1 VRRVHISIKDRSTPV
16 KGRWSAVCVLYLI
29 FAAAAGAQ
37 AQTLSTSQKFSL
49 GIKAAPNF
57 TIARY
62 RDPDLRDSLDARY
75 VFGYTVG
82 GQIKFPLKDNYSFL
96 SEIGFAQ
103 KGRNTEFDLDG
114 RNKGTY
120 YFIDASMA
128 LRKSFKVK
136 IFKNVP
142 TNVYLSAG
150 PNIAYWLSGFG
161 TLSYDPGGSARY
173 SIVFNEEPTSDFS
186 KYYYNDA
193 NRWLF
198 GLDFGLGGDAPL
210 MPGQR
215 IFYEFRAT
223 IGQTQL
229 GKKNSTAT
237 IELVPRPYDNLLCAL
252 ISYQFQLT
260 YTFEFDTRAGRKGES
275 VAPGN
280 VQGKKKK
287 AKGTTQNNVQQGKAK
302 KAKGSA
308 PKGAGT
314 PIKKPRR
321 KN

>member
-1 VRRVHISIKDRSTPV
+1 VHKGHIKVRNRLTPV
-16 KGRWSAVCVLYLI
+16 NVRWSTVWVSYFLLTAVV
-29 FAAAAGAQ
+29 GAQ

-49 GIKAAPNF
+49 GLKAAPNF

-62 RDPDLRDSLDARY
+62 RDADLRDSLKPRY
-75 VFGYTVG
+75 TFGYTVG
-82 GQIKFPLKDNYSFL
+82 GQIKFPLKDNFTFL

-128 LRKSFKVK
+128 LRKSFRVK
-136 IFKNVP
+136 IFKNIP
-142 TNVYLSAG
+142 TNVYFNAG

-173 SIVFNEEPTSDFS
+173 SIVFNEEPTSDFTN
-186 KYYYNDA
+186 YYYNDA

-210 MPGQR
+210 MHGQK

-223 IGQTQL
+223 VGQTQL

-237 IELVPRPYDNLLCAL
+237 IELVPRPNDNLLCAL
-252 ISYQFQLT
+252 ISLQFQLT
-260 YTFEFDTRAGRKGES
+260 YTFEFDTRAGRKGKSSEGGQ
-275 VAPGN
+275 VTK
-280 VQGKKKK
+280 QKKS
-287 AKGTTQNNVQQGKAK
+287 
-302 KAKGSA
+302 KGSK